1 MKLNLALLACVFA
14 LSSVAQ
20 QSSITEA
27 DGYSCMGV
35 DYSKKETEQL
45 ALQDAK
51 RQAVEFSKSY
61 IESTT
66 EMENF
71 NLKKDLVT
79 AFAQAEV
86 QVLNVVESQWDDPS
100 TGDCY
105 KIKIQAEV
113 IPVTKAVARVASQ
126 AGFAEDPSAPLFVQ
140 LWASASELMED
151 QRLSIYLKANKP
163 FFGRIIYTDAAGT
176 KLQLLPNPYRE
187 DAYFQGGVV
196 YEIPSGLDQFDLV
209 VQAPFGQEKVS
220 LYASTSPLGDL
231 ESTNL
236 GPVLQ
241 VQTTDI
247 ARKTRGIKVVSR
259 PKNTDLAPTP
269 SVSEF
274 AEASINLTTR
284 PSS

>member
-163 FFGRIIYTDAAGT
+163 FFGRIVYTDAAGT

-187 DAYFQGGVV
+187 DVYFQGGVV

-259 PKNTDLAPTP
+259 PKNADLVPTP

>member
-86 QVLNVVESQWDDPS
+86 QVLNVVDSQWDDPS

-105 KIKIQAEV
+105 KIKI
-113 IPVTKAVARVASQ
+113 
-126 AGFAEDPSAPLFVQ
+126 
-140 LWASASELMED
+140 
-151 QRLSIYLKANKP
+151 
-163 FFGRIIYTDAAGT
+163 
-176 KLQLLPNPYRE
+176 
-187 DAYFQGGVV
+187 
-196 YEIPSGLDQFDLV
+196 
-209 VQAPFGQEKVS
+209 
-220 LYASTSPLGDL
+220 
-231 ESTNL
+231 
-236 GPVLQ
+236 
-241 VQTTDI
+241 
-247 ARKTRGIKVVSR
+247 
-259 PKNTDLAPTP
+259 
-269 SVSEF
+269 
-274 AEASINLTTR
+274 
-284 PSS
+284 